1 MTTRREV
8 YIEDLLAA
16 AGVDAGLQQLDVQVG
31 RSVVDAL
38 DEKHSLALVLHLGGE
53 APPDRSA
60 VGFATRQT
68 ELLCTVITRD
78 TAPDRAAD
86 QVLELA
92 HPIVMNY
99 DGQGIIDIGESHTD
113 PPIFANVDGESC
125 LRTVHYIFTY
135 RTRWNSLTE

>member
-1 MTTRREV
+1 MTTLRETFV
-8 YIEDLLAA
+8 EALLAQLEA
-16 AGVDAGLQQLDVQVG
+16 DPDVQQLNVQIG

-38 DEKHSLALVLHLGGE
+38 DAQHSLALIVHLGGE

-68 ELLCTVITRD
+68 ELLFTVITRD
-78 TAPDRAAD
+78 TAPDKAAD
-86 QVLELA
+86 SVLELA
-92 HPIVMNY
+92 HPIVMSF
-99 DGQGIIDIGESHTD
+99 DAPSLIDASEGQTD

-125 LRTVHYIFTY
+125 LRTVHYVYIY